1 MAVRKITGPGR
12 AGSIKDLK
20 RSLKSKAGKTRTIP
34 SEDSITVR
42 FLEEPE
48 DFYGYY
54 QHWFKTGPKPCVE
67 GDCEGCNDDD
77 PEIRRKSFRYLANAY
92 VVDDQKVQPIELPKS
107 LVEQLVAYFE
117 KKGTLLDR
125 DYDLSKSGSGMND
138 TKYLASPDSPS
149 KMNLSRFKKL
159 DLSKILASML
169 DDDDD
174 EDDDDEDDE
183 PVRHRTSKATRRKPV
198 ESPWEDEDEEDEDE
212 TPRRRVVHKKPVVK
226 RATGRTVVRKSRTTH
241 RKNR

>member
-1 MAVRKITGPGR
+1 MAIRKITGPGR
-12 AGSIKDLK
+12 AGSIKNLK
-20 RSLKSKAGKTRTIP
+20 QSLKSKAGKTRTIP

-42 FLEEPE
+42 FLDEPE

-92 VVDDQKVQPIELPKS
+92 VVDDQKVQPVELPKS
-107 LVEQLVAYFE
+107 LVEQLVGYFE

-125 DYDLSKSGSGMND
+125 DYDLSKSGSGMTD

-159 DLSKILASML
+159 DLANILASML
-169 DDDDD
+169 DDDD
-174 EDDDDEDDE
+174 EDDEEEDDE
-183 PVRHRTSKATRRKPV
+183 PVRHRSSKATRRKPA
-198 ESPWEDEDEEDEDE
+198 ESPWEDEDEDEEDEV
-212 TPRRRVVHKKPVVK
+212 PRHRVVRKKPVVK
-226 RATGRTVVRKSRTTH
+226 SSTGRTVVRKSSNV